1 MTTDIFD
8 RIKRI
13 DNLIQMKGTGTAGE
27 LAERLGI
34 SRAQV
39 YEYLNLMKDF
49 GAPIKYCK
57 YRQSYYYDEEGKFLT
72 CFIYKENSTNYASS
86 TIRQIVPI
94 ILTAF
99 SLKITAII

>member
-13 DNLIQMKGTGTAGE
+13 DRLIQTKGTGTAGE
-27 LAERLGI
+27 LAEKLCI
-34 SRAQV
+34 SRAQT

-57 YRQSYYYDEEGKFLT
+57 YRQSYYYEEEGSFIT
-72 CFIYKENSTNYASS
+72 SFIYKRVLAER
-86 TIRQIVPI
+86 I
-94 ILTAF
+94 
-99 SLKITAII
+99 

>member
-13 DNLIQMKGTGTAGE
+13 DYLIQMKGTGTASD
-27 LAERLGI
+27 LADRLKI

-57 YRQSYYYDEEGKFLT
+57 YRQSYYYDIEGRFFT
-72 CFIYKENSTNYASS
+72 CFIYKSNINEA
-86 TIRQIVPI
+86 QPI
-94 ILTAF
+94 
-99 SLKITAII
+99 